1 MASRRNYFTFH
12 SRVREIIKELQY
24 KTFFRQNCL
33 AVGINIPALIMMAY
47 VINTSKDWGYDSN
60 VIMSNL
66 TFNVATAVI
75 IFMGLVS
82 VALSFEPNW
91 RKMFQKLANSVID
104 KAK

>member
-1 MASRRNYFTFH
+1 M
-12 SRVREIIKELQY
+12 QY

-33 AVGINIPALIMMAY
+33 AVAINIPALILMAY
-47 VINTSKDWGYDSN
+47 IINTSKAWGYDSN

-91 RKMFQKLANSVID
+91 RKMFRKMADSVTE
-104 KAK
+104 KPK